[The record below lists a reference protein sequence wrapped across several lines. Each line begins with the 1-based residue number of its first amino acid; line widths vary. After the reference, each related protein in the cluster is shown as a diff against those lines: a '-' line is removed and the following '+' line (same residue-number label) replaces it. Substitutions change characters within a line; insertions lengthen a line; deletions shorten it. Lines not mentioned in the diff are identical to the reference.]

1 MTETVRFPQL
11 NHTNYAEWA
20 LRMEAILIRGGF
32 WDLIAGDEKLE
43 DESDVSGA
51 KAFKKRE
58 AQCKAEIV
66 LRVEDSQLPHMADR
80 SPMVVWN
87 SLASVHRARGFG
99 SRLQLR
105 RNFITASMKGGQ
117 SMESWIGEVRGLANR
132 LTAIDIKVSDEDMI
146 VILTAGLPASYTPIV
161 ISFDALEASKLTL
174 DFVITRLLNEEGRQA
189 TPSFTPVDASVKT
202 EDSDANTALSASK
215 FRSDVQCFYCLLK
228 GHYSSV
234 CPQKEKDIKAKEE
247 EGRKH
252 VQLKPS
258 AAVADVQ
265 VEEEEEYAFTAV
277 GGEVNVAL

>member
-32 WDLIAGDEKLE
+32 WDLITGDEVLDDSGKA
-43 DESDVSGA
+43 DEV
-51 KAFKKRE
+51 KVFKRRE

-80 SPMVVWN
+80 NPKVVWD

-105 RNFITASMKGGQ
+105 RNFITASMKESQ
-117 SMESWIGEVRGLANR
+117 SMEGWIGEVRGLMNR
-132 LTAIDIKVSDEDMI
+132 LKAIDAGVTDEDMI
-146 VILTAGLPASYTPIV
+146 VVLTAGLPMSYTPIV
-161 ISFDALEASKLTL
+161 ISFDALDSSKLTL

-189 TPSFTPVDASVKT
+189 TSFAPVDVKT
-202 EDSDANTALSASK
+202 ENSDANTALIASK

-247 EGRKH
+247 EGRKQ
-252 VQLKPS
+252 VQGKTS
-258 AAVADVQ
+258 AAVADV
-265 VEEEEEYAFTAV
+265 EEDYAF
-277 GGEVNVAL
+277 